1 MMSYGLS
8 EVCAFVAVEIGC
20 DASIDASI
28 PTAGRSSEDEGDVGL
43 DVVVAA
49 VVAL

>member
-28 PTAGRSSEDEGDVGL
+28 PTAGQSSEDRDVDL
-43 DVVVAA
+43 VVVVAA